1 MTQQL
6 DLIVVLPAYRES
18 LTIAQAVNRLMGVLS
33 ASQLT
38 FQINVV
44 LDGPDPAI
52 VQALVSVSDPRVL
65 QFQLPKNLGKGAAL
79 RHGAEFG
86 ESRYI
91 AFLDADLDI
100 HPEAVITGFSN
111 LESES
116 LGRIGVAYGCKLHPK
131 SKVSYPF
138 IRRVLSSQY
147 RRLIH
152 ILFRMDIEDTQTG
165 IKVFRTQALRGALT
179 KSVENRFLFD
189 IEIFKLLA
197 DNGWSATP
205 IPVVLDYQFSSTIGV
220 ISVAQMVV
228 QTIKLRIRMF
238 LNTK

>member
-6 DLIVVLPAYRES
+6 DLIVVLPAYKES
-18 LTIAQAVNRLMGVLS
+18 LTIAQAVNRLVGILS

-44 LDGPDPAI
+44 LDGPDPDI

-65 QFQLPKNLGKGAAL
+65 QFQLPKNFGKGAAL
-79 RHGAEFG
+79 RHGAHFG
-86 ESRYI
+86 DSRYI

-100 HPEAVITGFSN
+100 HPEAVITGFDI
-111 LESES
+111 LESEL

-131 SKVSYPF
+131 SKVTYPF
-138 IRRVLSSQY
+138 IRRILSSQY
-147 RRLIH
+147 RRLIR

-165 IKVFRTQALRGALT
+165 VKVFRTQALRGVLT

-197 DNGWSATP
+197 DDGWNATP
-205 IPVVLDYQFSSTIGV
+205 IPVVLDYQFSSTIGA
-220 ISVAQMVV
+220 ISVAQMVA
-228 QTIKLRIRMF
+228 QTIRLRIRMS

>member
-1 MTQQL
+1 MIQQL
-6 DLIVVLPAYRES
+6 DIIVVLPAYRES
-18 LTIAQAVNRLMGVLS
+18 LTIVQAVNRLIEILS
-33 ASQLT
+33 ASQLV

-52 VQALVSVSDPRVL
+52 VQALASVSDPRVF

-111 LESES
+111 LESEP

-147 RRLIH
+147 RRLIR

-205 IPVVLDYQFSSTIGV
+205 IPVVLDYQFSSTIGA

>member
-1 MTQQL
+1 MNQQL
-6 DLIVVLPAYRES
+6 DIIVVLPAYKES
-18 LTIAQAVNRLMGVLS
+18 LTIVQAVNRLIEILS
-33 ASQLT
+33 ASQLV

-52 VQALVSVSDPRVL
+52 VQALASVSDPRVF

-111 LESES
+111 LESEP

-147 RRLIH
+147 RRLIR

-165 IKVFRTQALRGALT
+165 IKVFRTQALRDALT

-205 IPVVLDYQFSSTIGV
+205 IPVVLDYQFSSTIGA

>member
-1 MTQQL
+1 
-6 DLIVVLPAYRES
+6 VLPAYKES
-18 LTIAQAVNRLMGVLS
+18 LTIVQAVNRLIEILS
-33 ASQLT
+33 ASQLV

-52 VQALVSVSDPRVL
+52 VQALASVSDPRVF

-111 LESES
+111 LESEP

-147 RRLIH
+147 RRLIR

-205 IPVVLDYQFSSTIGV
+205 IPVVLDYQFSSTIGA

>member
-1 MTQQL
+1 MIQQL
-6 DLIVVLPAYRES
+6 DIIVVLPAYRES
-18 LTIAQAVNRLMGVLS
+18 LTIVQAVNRLIEILS
-33 ASQLT
+33 ASQLV

-52 VQALVSVSDPRVL
+52 VQALASVSDPRVF

-111 LESES
+111 LESEP

-147 RRLIH
+147 RRLIR

-205 IPVVLDYQFSSTIGV
+205 IPVVLDYQFSSTIGA
-220 ISVAQMVV
+220 ISVAQMVM